1 MNLSIL
7 SLLKIDNWQSIY
19 NKGQLA
25 PFFVAEIIEI
35 PVENNSSVSGYTLKD
50 VGKTIGGAI
59 LGLLVLTL
67 FVRGQTKIRKNRII
81 QEQKWVEQR
90 EQDPNRNTDDWQQH
104 QRRLIEFGESKYRGT
119 HFYKGPKGGVY
130 YITYRGTKV
139 YC

>member
-1 MNLSIL
+1 MS
-7 SLLKIDNWQSIY
+7 
-19 NKGQLA
+19 
-25 PFFVAEIIEI
+25 EIILI
-35 PVENNSSVSGYTLKD
+35 PVENNPNGGYTLQE
-50 VGKTIGGAI
+50 VGGTIAGVI
-59 LGLLVLTL
+59 FGLFFLTL

-81 QEQKWVEQR
+81 QEQKCSEQR
-90 EQDPNRNTDDWQQH
+90 EKDPNRNTDDWQQH

>member
-1 MNLSIL
+1 VS
-7 SLLKIDNWQSIY
+7 
-19 NKGQLA
+19 
-25 PFFVAEIIEI
+25 EIILI
-35 PVENNSSVSGYTLKD
+35 PVENNPNGGYTLQE
-50 VGKTIGGAI
+50 VGGTIAGVI
-59 LGLLVLTL
+59 FGLFFLTL

-81 QEQKWVEQR
+81 QEQKCSEQR
-90 EQDPNRNTDDWQQH
+90 EKDPNRNTDDWQQH